1 MGHNPA
7 GPKSLCICLSLFL
20 AFFLT
25 LQQPS
30 LTRPFELLLICHF
43 SLFVA
48 GVIFLWSSCEAPVFP
63 LYQTLLSLLPQR
75 LKVGRSP
82 PVEGSVLFVCHA
94 VFRLRGCSNFVVVLK
109 LQTWAD
115 LPEIPGELRI
125 RHGQAT
131 FALRPRKHRGKMV
144 HFSETIASRAAQL
157 IQMLSEIAIRPNHRK
172 LQYFDEAKS
181 F

>member
-1 MGHNPA
+1 MGCNPA
-7 GPKSLCICLSLFL
+7 GPKSLFICLSLFL
-20 AFFLT
+20 GFFLT

-30 LTRPFELLLICHF
+30 LTRPFELFLICHF
-43 SLFVA
+43 SVFVA

-63 LYQTLLSLLPQR
+63 LYQTLLSLFPQQ

-82 PVEGSVLFVCHA
+82 PAEGSVSFVCRA

-115 LPEIPGELRI
+115 LPEIPGELCI

-131 FALRPRKHRGKMV
+131 FALGPREHRGTMA
-144 HFSETIASRAAQL
+144 HFSERITSRAARL
-157 IQMLSEIAIRPNHRK
+157 I
-172 LQYFDEAKS
+172 
-181 F
+181 